1 MHILSL
7 QATYACTIITANN
20 NTRIIDIYQYINLNT
35 SLHKSQIPSNFV
47 GNTVA
52 QIHTNKTQ
60 NDIILAIINNYLRIQ
75 DG

>member
-1 MHILSL
+1 MHILNL
-7 QATYACTIITANN
+7 QATYACTIIATNTA
-20 NTRIIDIYQYINLNT
+20 TLIIDISQYVNLNT
-35 SLHKSQIPSNFV
+35 SLHEFQIPSNFV
-47 GNTVA
+47 GKTVA